1 MIAFRTEDPMHA
13 LRYDAGASAYDRLT
27 GRWSRMY
34 IDRVLDIAGVRQGS
48 HVLDVATGTGDAAIV
63 AADRV
68 GHRDRVVAV
77 DISVPML
84 QEASQKASGRA
95 IEFAEGDAQWLS
107 PDLNHCS
114 SPRNPVRCQDSR
126 AAPRPQPG

>member
-1 MIAFRTEDPMHA
+1 MDDCARTEDRMHT

-34 IDRVLDIAGVRQGS
+34 VDRALDVTGVRQGS

-68 GHRDRVVAV
+68 GVSGRVVAV

-84 QEASQKASGRA
+84 REARDKAAGRQN
-95 IEFAEGDAQWLS
+95 EFAEGDAQRLS
-107 PDLNHCS
+107 
-114 SPRNPVRCQDSR
+114 
-126 AAPRPQPG
+126 